1 MMELPSPLSHA
12 YLITGG
18 SAEERDALA
27 GRMGG
32 LPVPGGAPPLRAVR
46 ALPEG
51 SGGRPPGYLAH
62 RPRPGQA

>member
-1 MMELPSPLSHA
+1 ME
-12 YLITGG
+12 I
-18 SAEERDALA
+18 ALTEQLA
-27 GRMGG
+27 MFLRSI
-32 LPVPGGAPPLRAVR
+32 LLGGALGLLYDLLRAVR

>member
-27 GRMGG
+27 GRMAAAY
-32 LPVPGGAPPLRAVR
+32 LCRSAPPAGGAGPA
-46 ALPEG
+46 
-51 SGGRPPGYLAH
+51 GR
-62 RPRPGQA
+62 

>member
-27 GRMGG
+27 GRMAAAYLCRG
-32 LPVPGGAPPLRAVR
+32 
-46 ALPEG
+46 E
-51 SGGRPPGYLAH
+51 RPPCGRCGPCRKEIGRAH
-62 RPRPGQA
+62 V